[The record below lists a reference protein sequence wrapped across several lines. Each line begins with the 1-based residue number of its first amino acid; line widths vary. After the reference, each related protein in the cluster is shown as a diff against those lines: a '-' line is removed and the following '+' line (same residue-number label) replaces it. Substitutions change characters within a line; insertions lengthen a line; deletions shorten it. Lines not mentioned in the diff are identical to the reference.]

1 MSLSMV
7 LLPVFALVALTFLL
21 FLGMAGNRIKA
32 MSAGQAKEADIVGG
46 TVKWPAR
53 AAQFSDCFRNQF
65 EIPVLFYA
73 LIAIGL
79 PLRRIDLVLVLL
91 SWVFVVARYAHAGV
105 FVTNNRLPPRAMAY
119 FASVLVLMAMWI
131 YFAFKTLLAVVP

>member
-1 MSLSMV
+1 MSVQMV
-7 LLPVFALVALTFLL
+7 LLPVFVLVALTFAL
-21 FLGMAGNRIKA
+21 FFGMAGNRMRA
-32 MSAGQAKEADIVGG
+32 MKTGQARPNDIVAG

-53 AAQFSDCFRNQF
+53 AAQFGDCFRNQF

-91 SWVFVVARYAHAGV
+91 SWVFVVARLAHAGI
-105 FVTNNRLPPRAMAY
+105 FVTSNDLRPRAMAW
-119 FASVLVLMAMWI
+119 FARALVLMAMWI
-131 YFAFKTLLAVVP
+131 YFALKMLLATVA